1 MSNGEPV
8 LDGKMQRN
16 FKIFGF
22 NPAPNTVLYVLWG
35 RFQYLMFHYKVDA
48 LELFLT
54 TAKHTFTTGL
64 KLLKIFY

>member
-1 MSNGEPV
+1 MRGEGGLGGV
-8 LDGKMQRN
+8 
-16 FKIFGF
+16 IYVY
-22 NPAPNTVLYVLWG
+22 APKTGAKAYLLWG